1 VQSSRSRADAEA
13 AERRFIFEGLF
24 LIQIRAMR
32 ERSRLKQRSAPAIPL
47 NVELMKEFVSS
58 LPFSLTDGQRRSLY
72 EIGRDMAQPRPM
84 NRLMEGDV
92 GSGKTVVA
100 AAASLLAVRAGFR
113 EWGENPQL
121 NAPRRRIHIPT
132 GVRVSVHQGG
142 VPAAGATGLMTH
154 CEWVKP
160 MAQEQV
166 YSRLNHPVI
175 VLYDSAEGE
184 LKGVIIGEITCSE
197 LPNNIA
203 VTGLRTAATS
213 AVGTDLLARLEARSL
228 GLFGAAGQAKNHL
241 LALMQVRKLKDVKVY
256 SRNPQNRKKFADEI
270 GPITNLNI
278 APVSSAEEAV
288 RGADIILAATN
299 SSVPV
304 FDGNWL
310 QPGQHVTTIV
320 GSNAGLVKGGFTAAK
335 RREIDDA
342 TLARSHVRGIVSIQ
356 QAIQDEQAD
365 IFDPVQRGV
374 IKWEHLIE
382 IGDILAGKKEG
393 RTKADQITFYKNN
406 AGQGV
411 ADVALG
417 ALVLE
422 KAKKKQVGQ
431 ALEI

>member
-1 VQSSRSRADAEA
+1 LQPLLVSPQEIRGIVSMAEA
-13 AERRFIFEGLF
+13 
-24 LIQIRAMR
+24 
-32 ERSRLKQRSAPAIPL
+32 
-47 NVELMKEFVSS
+47 VE
-58 LPFSLTDGQRRSLY
+58 
-72 EIGRDMAQPRPM
+72 
-84 NRLMEGDV
+84 
-92 GSGKTVVA
+92 
-100 AAASLLAVRAGFR
+100 AVRLGFR

-142 VPAAGATGLMTH
+142 VPAAKVTGLMTH

-160 MAQEQV
+160 MADEQV
-166 YSRLNHPVI
+166 YPRLNHPVI

-184 LKGVIIGEITCSE
+184 LKGIIVGEITCAE

-213 AVGTDLLARLEARSL
+213 AVGTDLLARPDATSL

-241 LALMQVRKLKDVKVY
+241 LALMQVRKLKEVKVY
-256 SRNPQNRKKFADEI
+256 SRSAANRKKFAEEME
-270 GPITNLNI
+270 PVTNLNI
-278 APVSSAEEAV
+278 TPVASPEEAV
-288 RGADIILAATN
+288 RGVDIILTATN

-310 QPGQHVTTIV
+310 EPGQHVTTIV
-320 GSNAGLVKGGFTAAK
+320 GSNVGLVKGGFTAAK

-342 TLARSHVRGIVSIQ
+342 TLARSQVHGIVSIQ

-365 IFDPVQRGV
+365 IYDPVERGV
-374 IKWEHLIE
+374 IRWEQLIE
-382 IGDILAGKKEG
+382 IGEILAGNKEG
-393 RTKADQITFYKNN
+393 RTKPEQITFYKNN

-417 ALVLE
+417 AAVLE
-422 KAKKKQVGQ
+422 KIKAKNTGQ
-431 ALEI
+431 KLQLE

>member
-1 VQSSRSRADAEA
+1 MEA
-13 AERRFIFEGLF
+13 A
-24 LIQIRAMR
+24 
-32 ERSRLKQRSAPAIPL
+32 
-47 NVELMKEFVSS
+47 VE
-58 LPFSLTDGQRRSLY
+58 
-72 EIGRDMAQPRPM
+72 
-84 NRLMEGDV
+84 
-92 GSGKTVVA
+92 
-100 AAASLLAVRAGFR
+100 AVRKGFR

-142 VPAAGATGLMTH
+142 VPAAQATGLMTH
-154 CEWVKP
+154 CEWVQP
-160 MAQEQV
+160 MAEHQE

-175 VLYDSAEGE
+175 VLYDAAEGE
-184 LKGVIIGEITCSE
+184 LKGIIIGEITCSE

-213 AVGTDLLARLEARSL
+213 AVGTDLLARPDAEKL
-228 GLFGAAGQAKNHL
+228 GIFGSAGQAKNHL
-241 LALMQVRKLKDVKVY
+241 VALTRVRRIKEVKVY
-256 SRNPQNRKKFADEI
+256 SRKPENCNRFADEM
-270 GPITNLNI
+270 GPLLNI
-278 APVSSAEEAV
+278 TISPVASPREAV
-288 RGADIILAATN
+288 RGMDMILAATN

-310 QPGQHVTTIV
+310 EPGTHVTTIV
-320 GSNAGLVKGGFTAAK
+320 GSNVGLVRGGFARAK

-342 TLARSHVRGIVSIQ
+342 TLTRSHVLGIVSIQ

-365 IFDPVQRGV
+365 IYDPVQRGV
-374 IKWEHLIE
+374 IKWEQLIE

-393 RTKADQITFYKNN
+393 RSKADQITFYKNN

-422 KAKKKQVGQ
+422 EIKKKG
-431 ALEI
+431 AGRILDI